1 VERQGGAGN
10 GFAFRI
16 AGATLTPRRIEKEK
30 QRMADRQ
37 PLVDSFGRRIN
48 NLRISLTDR
57 CNFRCV
63 YCMPPEGLPM
73 LNKSRFLTTEEIV
86 RFVRIVGRV
95 GVSRYR
101 LTGGEPLLRADIA
114 DIVRALKSVPTVE
127 ELSVTTNGSRLSD
140 LAAPLREAG
149 LDRVNVSLDSVDK
162 RRFEAVTLSAQYDKV
177 RGGISAALEAGFPV
191 KLNMVVLKGIPDG
204 EILKFV
210 RLAVDHDIEVR
221 FLEFMPL
228 CGEGWEAELVY
239 PISEVRDLVRAH
251 FRLEPQYRGDKTA
264 ETYRMSARPGK
275 VGFIASLSEPFC
287 DSCSRMRLTADG
299 KIRPCLFSDYE
310 VSVGDL
316 LRSGADDEELLAA
329 IRTAVA
335 NKPRGNQFVEAPF
348 GTGREDGGQV
358 SSGPFIRT
366 VGG

>member
-1 VERQGGAGN
+1 
-10 GFAFRI
+10 
-16 AGATLTPRRIEKEK
+16 
-30 QRMADRQ
+30 MADRQ
-37 PLVDSFGRRIN
+37 PLVDSFGRRVN

-63 YCMPPEGLPM
+63 YCVPPEGLPM
-73 LNKSRFLTTEEIV
+73 LNKSRFLTTAEVV
-86 RFVRIVGRV
+86 RFVQVVGLV
-95 GVSRYR
+95 GVSRCR
-101 LTGGEPLLRADIA
+101 LTGGEPLLRADIV
-114 DIVRALKSVPTVE
+114 DIVRALKRVPTVD
-127 ELSVTTNGSRLSD
+127 ELSVTTNASRLAQ
-140 LAAPLREAG
+140 LAVPLRQAG
-149 LDRVNVSLDSVDK
+149 LDRVNVSLDSVDR
-162 RRFEAVTLSAQYDKV
+162 RRFEAVTLSAQYHKV
-177 RGGISAALEAGFPV
+177 RAGIAAALDAGFPV
-191 KLNMVVLKGIPDG
+191 KLNMVVLRGLPDE
-204 EILKFV
+204 EILEFV

-228 CGEGWEAELVY
+228 CGEGWEADLVY
-239 PISEVRDLVRAH
+239 PISEVRAVVGSH
-251 FRLEPQYRGDKTA
+251 FRLRPQDRGDNTA
-264 ETYRMSARPGK
+264 ETYRLGGGSGK

-310 VSVGDL
+310 LSVRDL
-316 LRSGADDEELLAA
+316 LRRGAGDEELLAA

-348 GTGREDGGQV
+348 GREREDGRRV

>member
-1 VERQGGAGN
+1 MPD
-10 GFAFRI
+10 
-16 AGATLTPRRIEKEK
+16 LH
-30 QRMADRQ
+30 
-37 PLVDSFGRRIN
+37 PLVDSYGRRVN

-73 LNKSRFLTTEEIV
+73 LDKSHFLGTDDIV
-86 RFVRIVGRV
+86 RFVQIVGRV

-101 LTGGEPLLRADIA
+101 LTGGEPLLRPDITEV
-114 DIVRALKSVPTVE
+114 VRALKAVPTVA
-127 ELSVTTNGSRLSD
+127 ELSVTTNGSRLAV
-140 LAAPLREAG
+140 LAEPLREAG

-162 RRFEAVTLSAQYDKV
+162 RRFEAVTLSSQYERV
-177 RGGISAALEAGFPV
+177 RDGIRAALKAGFPV
-191 KLNMVVLKGIPDG
+191 KLNMVVLKGISDD
-204 EILKFV
+204 EILEFV
-210 RLAVDHDIEVR
+210 RVAVDQNIEVR

-239 PISEVRDLVRAH
+239 PIAQVRDIVSSQ
-251 FRLEPQYRGDKTA
+251 FKLEAQYRGDKTA
-264 ETYRMSARPGK
+264 ETYTIGAGPAK

-299 KIRPCLFSDYE
+299 NIRPCLFSDFE

-316 LRSGADDEELLAA
+316 LRNGASDEQLLAA

-335 NKPRGNQFVEAPF
+335 NKPRGNQYVEEPF
-348 GTGREDGGQV
+348 GTGEEEGRRV
-358 SSGPFIRT
+358 PSGPFIRT